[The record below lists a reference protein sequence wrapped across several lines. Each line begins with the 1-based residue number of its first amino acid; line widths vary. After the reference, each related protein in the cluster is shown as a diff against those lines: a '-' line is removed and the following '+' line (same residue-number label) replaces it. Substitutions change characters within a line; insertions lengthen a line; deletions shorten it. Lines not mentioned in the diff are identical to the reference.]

1 MIELISSLVVPLVL
15 CACSFIILFSEK
27 DRFGVFLAGAE
38 KGVKTALSLMPTL
51 IIMCTAASM
60 FSASGAGKYLSL
72 AISPVTELL
81 GIPSEIVPF
90 LIVRPISG
98 SASNSVLSELY
109 REFGADSF
117 PAFTASVIA
126 GSSDTLFYI
135 IAVYFSAVKIKNT
148 RHSVAAGI
156 CTMLTVIVLS
166 CFVSRIFF

>member
-1 MIELISSLVVPLVL
+1 M
-15 CACSFIILFSEK
+15 
-27 DRFGVFLAGAE
+27 
-38 KGVKTALSLMPTL
+38 
-51 IIMCTAASM
+51 
-60 FSASGAGKYLSL
+60 SL